1 MSLQGLFDILER
13 KKLVVLLVMYV
24 CVGGVGMGM
33 GVGGGEGSITNGISE
48 SYHVSVW
55 FQTQEQT
62 T

>member
-1 MSLQGLFDILER
+1 
-13 KKLVVLLVMYV
+13 MYV